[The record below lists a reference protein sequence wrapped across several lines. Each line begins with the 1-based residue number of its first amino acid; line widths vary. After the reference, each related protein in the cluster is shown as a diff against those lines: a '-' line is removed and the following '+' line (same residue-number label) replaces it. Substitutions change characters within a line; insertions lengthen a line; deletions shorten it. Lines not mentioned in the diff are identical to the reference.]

1 MNENRADH
9 MSTDE
14 EVCALKRQCVELL
27 LSCPLD
33 RHDAGCPFAAI
44 RTRRD
49 ILTRVAWLK
58 HRTMGELR
66 KFADHHSECARH
78 GRGAPTVRRKSG
90 ARS

>member
-1 MNENRADH
+1 

-14 EVCALKRQCVELL
+14 EMCALKRQCVELL
-27 LSCPLD
+27 FSCPLD

-58 HRTMGELR
+58 QRTMGELR
-66 KFADHHSECARH
+66 KFAAYHRGCSRN
-78 GRGAPTVRRKSG
+78 GRGASIVRRKSG